1 MHELVTAL
9 RLAGP
14 DVRAALVERFRTQI
28 TTTVAQY
35 AKLPEESIA
44 KILADGDFD
53 AAGYLAE
60 GGPLERDLKLRAA
73 RLGDPKTAT
82 ALIPGR
88 DAISDDVLRELRTH
102 IADPDDPAWHVDYGL
117 VHKLRVSAGG
127 DPLAVAAWPFP
138 KLVFDVASEHCKNLP
153 YAVAIDLCVA
163 VADRGDREMLRRLAL
178 RDLVHVGL
186 NDLVMAAADAPSP
199 SAYLA
204 DLRPPEEWI
213 DAAAVRAIA
222 GVRRHDGKP
231 PQDAELPPL
240 DWDLVRREHE
250 RRPFDRESL
259 PWLTRWPD
267 CPDDIVAAALSA
279 NLVNT
284 TQCAARLPFDI
295 VENDKLADW
304 SQHFREVVSRGV
316 TAGWLPLD
324 RLLTE
329 AAPAGRIAG
338 ALPFDV
344 DEVGTA
350 LAKALA
356 PLGTDP
362 VNWLTFYSRLPRFEG
377 TIAALVDDVASG
389 AGKRAT
395 KFPRPLPAAMPATP
409 PENTRETFVAVLS
422 AMPDAVT
429 VALAPYLDARS
440 VQHILVYREPSDAV
454 RDALVAA
461 HGSVA
466 LAAFAAHG
474 GLERGRVEWLMAHDD
489 AATDASLFAHAP
501 LTDADRV
508 RMLAGFRTDGS
519 RGPVP
524 QELLDV
530 LNDVNLGHYRDRVTA
545 GLTSGDL
552 GVARV
557 IAGRLRL
564 ATEGGRMRLL
574 VAVWERNGPEGV
586 REILA
591 MDRLPATTVKAV
603 EAALAQPDGIDRLRA
618 RMAADDAPEEFLKR
632 LRKKSGYA
640 FERLRKLVGE
650 GRDVPW
656 DAAVAA
662 ADADTLDRDVVDAL
676 VDRSELPPEFAY
688 AALRWGARNGDLRSA
703 DWRERLLF
711 RGLTPEDLLRH
722 APQPARYLTAV
733 AFDRRRHNA
742 RRRQWAEPCETARAL
757 VDEHLGTNPD
767 AWTVALHLLPDFTGT
782 LPELL
787 ATARA
792 AAG

>member
-28 TTTVAQY
+28 TTTVTEY
-35 AKLPEESIA
+35 AKLPEQAIA

-60 GGPLERDLKLRAA
+60 GGPLEDDLMLRAA
-73 RLGDPKTAT
+73 RLGDPRV
-82 ALIPGR
+82 ALALLDRRGGIPE
-88 DAISDDVLRELRTH
+88 DLLREIRTH
-102 IADPDDPAWHVDYGL
+102 ITDPEDPAWHVERGF
-117 VHKLRVSAGG
+117 VHRLRAHAAA
-127 DPLAVAAWPFP
+127 DPLAAAAWPFP
-138 KLVFDVASEHCKNLP
+138 KLVFDVASDLCKELP

-178 RDLVHVGL
+178 RDLVHTGL

-222 GVRRHDGKP
+222 AVRRHDGKP
-231 PQDAELPPL
+231 SLDAELPPL

-250 RRPFDRESL
+250 RRPFDRDSL
-259 PWLTRWPD
+259 PSLTRWPD
-267 CPDDIVAAALSA
+267 CPDDLVEAALSA
-279 NLVNT
+279 NLVST
-284 TQCAARLPFDI
+284 VEYAARLPFDI
-295 VENDKLADW
+295 VDNSKLADW
-304 SQHFREVVSRGV
+304 NYHFRDVVRRGV

-338 ALPFDV
+338 ALPYDAE
-344 DEVGTA
+344 EVGTA

-356 PLGTDP
+356 PLGNDP
-362 VNWLTFYSRLPRFEG
+362 VNWLTLYSRLPRFEG
-377 TIAALVDDVASG
+377 TIAALVDEVASG

-409 PENTRETFVAVLS
+409 PENTRETFLGILR
-422 AMPDAVT
+422 AMPDEVT

-440 VQHILVYREPSDAV
+440 VQHILVYREPSDTV

-466 LAAFAAHG
+466 LAGYAAHA
-474 GLERGRVEWLMAHDD
+474 LERDRVEWLMAHDD
-489 AATDASLFAHAP
+489 PATDASLFAHAP

-508 RMLAGFRTDGS
+508 RMLAGIRTDGS

-530 LNDVNLGHYRDRVTA
+530 LGEVNLGHYRDRVTA

-586 REILA
+586 REILD
-591 MDRLPATTVKAV
+591 MDRFPASTVKAV

-640 FERLRKLVGE
+640 YERLRKLIGE

-676 VDRSELPPEFAY
+676 VDRRELPTEFAY
-688 AALRWGARNGDLRSA
+688 AALRWGARNGELRSA
-703 DWRERLLF
+703 DWREHLLL

-722 APQPARYLTAV
+722 APQPARYLNVV
-733 AFDRRRHNA
+733 AFDRRYQN
-742 RRRQWAEPCETARAL
+742 RRRGRWAEPCEAAQAL

-767 AWTVALHLLPDFTGT
+767 AWTVALHLFPDFTGT

>member
-28 TTTVAQY
+28 TTTVTEY
-35 AKLPEESIA
+35 AKLPEQAIA

-53 AAGYLAE
+53 VAGYLAE
-60 GGPLERDLKLRAA
+60 GGPFEDDLLLRAA
-73 RLGDPKTAT
+73 RLGDPAVAS
-82 ALIPGR
+82 ALLNRRGG
-88 DAISDDVLRELRTH
+88 ISEDVLREIRTH
-102 IADPDDPAWHVDYGL
+102 VTDPEDPAWHVERGF
-117 VHKLRVSAGG
+117 VHALRAHGAA
-127 DPLAVAAWPFP
+127 DPLSAAAWPFP
-138 KLVFDVASEHCKNLP
+138 KLVFDVASDRCKDLP

-178 RDLVHVGL
+178 RDLVHTGL

-199 SAYLA
+199 SAFLA

-222 GVRRHDGKP
+222 QVRRHDGKSS
-231 PQDAELPPL
+231 QDAELPPL

-250 RRPFDRESL
+250 RRPFDRDSL
-259 PWLTRWPD
+259 PRLTRWPD
-267 CPDDIVAAALSA
+267 CPDDLVEAALSA

-284 TQCAARLPFDI
+284 VEYAARLPFDI
-295 VENDKLADW
+295 VDNSKLADW
-304 SQHFREVVSRGV
+304 NYHFRDVVRRGV

-338 ALPFDV
+338 ALPYDAE
-344 DEVGTA
+344 EVGTA

-362 VNWLTFYSRLPRFEG
+362 VNWLTLYSRLPRFEG

-389 AGKRAT
+389 AGKRVT

-409 PENTRETFVAVLS
+409 PENTRETFLGILR
-422 AMPDAVT
+422 AMPDEVT

-440 VQHILVYREPSDAV
+440 VQHILVYREPSDTV

-466 LAAFAAHG
+466 LAGFAAHA
-474 GLERGRVEWLMAHDD
+474 LERDRVEWLMAHDD
-489 AATDASLFAHAP
+489 PATDASLFAHAP

-508 RMLAGFRTDGS
+508 RMLAGIRTDGS

-530 LNDVNLGHYRDRVTA
+530 LGDVNLGHYRDRVTA

-574 VAVWERNGPEGV
+574 VSVWERNGPESV

-591 MDRLPATTVKAV
+591 MDRFPASTVKAV
-603 EAALAQPDGIDRLRA
+603 DAALAQPDGIDRLRA

-632 LRKKSGYA
+632 LRKKSLYA
-640 FERLRKLVGE
+640 HDRLRKLVGE

-662 ADADTLDRDVVDAL
+662 ADADALDRDVVDAL
-676 VDRSELPPEFAY
+676 VDRPELPTEFAY

-703 DWRERLLF
+703 DWREHLLL

-722 APQPARYLTAV
+722 APQPARYLKVV
-733 AFDRRRHNA
+733 AFDRRYQN
-742 RRRQWAEPCETARAL
+742 RRRGRWAEPCEAARAL